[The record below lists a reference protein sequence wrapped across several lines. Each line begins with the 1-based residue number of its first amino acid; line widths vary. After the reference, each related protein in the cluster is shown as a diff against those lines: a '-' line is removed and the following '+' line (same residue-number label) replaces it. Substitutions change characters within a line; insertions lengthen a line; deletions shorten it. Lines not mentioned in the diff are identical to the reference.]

1 MGQVGRGGTQH
12 LSGVG
17 DDQLAQLPRPTE
29 GNGPQAVLHTLRL
42 QSNVTCEHPVQS
54 AEQVWQ

>member
-12 LSGVG
+12 LTSVR

-29 GNGPQAVLHTLRL
+29 GDGPQAVLHTLCL
-42 QSNVTCEHPVQS
+42 HSNVTCEPPVQS
-54 AEQVWQ
+54 AEQIWQ